1 MAKKP
6 ENEPTPAAKPAKT
19 DKPATVQL
27 RHSELNIY
35 QKLAAITG
43 AIGVVEKGGTNTEQ
57 KYAFIEYAA
66 VAGKLRVLF
75 AEYGVV
81 IVPRMAKFA
90 DWNTEEITTKYGS
103 KGINVRVPF
112 EFEIVNADR
121 PEDAFKVEWIGEAAD
136 YGDKATNKA
145 ATAALKYYL
154 MRQFNISEKGD
165 DPDQNTIDRGTVNAD
180 MQRQN
185 PTPAAP
191 APQQPPKPSKI
202 SEGQLQKISEQLTK
216 KGIKADDV
224 EPMLKMLAKVDD
236 TMDMSQ
242 ATASA
247 ILQRIYKA
255 EPKALQEYF
264 YGATPAAAEPQQ
276 DPGDDVP
283 TTTEPAA
290 PAVAET
296 PPLDVDDALKTHVAE
311 KVAELELNGRGQM
324 WLKREVTGKPYGDP
338 QKWTDEQWRK
348 CYQLLE
354 DINDLKVD
362 VPLDYLKAADTD
374 TQADEPSMF
383 PVAEQADLLTD
394 DGEINPADAAS
405 DAGELDE
412 ENNISDNE
420 A

>member
-6 ENEPTPAAKPAKT
+6 ENEPTPAAAKAAKP
-19 DKPATVQL
+19 DKPQTVQL

-112 EFEIVNADR
+112 EFEIVNADA
-121 PEDAFKVEWIGEAAD
+121 PEDSFKVDWIGEAAD

-180 MQRQN
+180 MQRQQ
-185 PTPAAP
+185 PAPAVAAPAAP
-191 APQQPPKPSKI
+191 ATPRKI
-202 SEGQLQKISEQLTK
+202 SEGQLQKLSEQLTK
-216 KGIKADDV
+216 KGIKPEDV
-224 EPMLKMLAKVDD
+224 EPMLQMLAKVED
-236 TMDMSQ
+236 TMQMSQ
-242 ATASA
+242 ANASA
-247 ILQRIYKA
+247 ILGRIMKA

-264 YGATPAAAEPQQ
+264 YGKAPAAEEPQTH
-276 DPGDDVP
+276 PADDTP
-283 TTTEPAA
+283 TTPAA

-311 KVAELELNGRGQM
+311 KIAEIDLNGRGQM

-338 QKWTDEQWRK
+338 QKWTDDQWRK
-348 CYQLLE
+348 CYQLLQ
-354 DINDLKVD
+354 DIEDLKVD
-362 VPLDYLKAADTD
+362 VPMDYLKAADEGNQD
-374 TQADEPSMF
+374 DEPTMF
-383 PVAEQADLLTD
+383 PVAEQGDLLQD
-394 DGEINPADAAS
+394 DGEINPADAAAE
-405 DAGELDE
+405 AGEVDE
-412 ENNISDNE
+412 TDNISDTE
-420 A
+420 

>member
-6 ENEPTPAAKPAKT
+6 ENEPTAAAPKAAKKDEAPA
-19 DKPATVQL
+19 VQL

-35 QKLAAITG
+35 QKIAAITG
-43 AIGVVEKGGTNTEQ
+43 AIGVVEKGGQNTEQ

-81 IVPRMAKFA
+81 IVPRMAKF
-90 DWNTEEITTKYGS
+90 DTWNTEEITTKYGS

-121 PEDAFKVEWIGEAAD
+121 PEDSFKVEWVGEAAD

-180 MQRQN
+180 MQRQQ
-185 PTPAAP
+185 PAPAVAP
-191 APQQPPKPSKI
+191 APQQPPKVQKI
-202 SEGQLQKISEQLTK
+202 TEGQLQKMTEQLTK
-216 KGIKADDV
+216 KGIKDEDV
-224 EPMLKMLAKVDD
+224 DAMLQMLAKVED
-236 TMDMSQ
+236 TMQISMQ
-242 ATASA
+242 NASA
-247 ILQRIYKA
+247 LLARITKA
-255 EPKALQEYF
+255 EPKALTEYF
-264 YGATPAAAEPQQ
+264 YGKAPAAEEPQTH
-276 DPGDDVP
+276 PADDTP
-283 TTTEPAA
+283 NTPAA

-311 KVAELELNGRGQM
+311 KIAEIELNSRGQM
-324 WLKREVTGKPYGDP
+324 WLKKEVTGKPYGDP
-338 QKWTDEQWRK
+338 QKWSDNEWRK

-354 DINDLKVD
+354 DIEALKVD
-362 VPLDYLKAADTD
+362 VPMDYLKAGGTDTD
-374 TQADEPSMF
+374 DEPTMF
-383 PVAEQADLLTD
+383 PVAEQADLLQD

-412 ENNISDNE
+412 ENNISDNV